1 MSKPPDFRDL
11 VGDDLSPE
19 ERARLERVHDM
30 LISAGPP
37 PELPPELQMV
47 PSERPAVE
55 PIALPRRRVGA
66 ALALAAAIALIAFL
80 GGYIAGHSGA
90 GESSFQSVQNVTLGN
105 SQASAVVRFGP
116 TDANGNTPMA
126 VRVNGLRPL
135 PKDDYYVL
143 FMTKRGKPVAECG
156 TFHIR
161 HGGPTTLHF
170 TVAYEPSDFDGLQLA
185 RWRHSEHKNFPLFD
199 QSI

>member
-1 MSKPPDFRDL
+1 VSKPPDFRDL

-37 PELPPELQMV
+37 PELPPELQVV
-47 PSERPAVE
+47 PSEHSAVE
-55 PIALPRRRVGA
+55 PTGLPRRRVGA

-90 GESSFQSVQNVTLGN
+90 GESFQSVQNVTLGN

-116 TDANGNTPMA
+116 MDANRNTTMD
-126 VRVNGLRPL
+126 VKVKGLRPL
-135 PKDDYYVL
+135 PEDDYYVL
-143 FMTKRGKPVAECG
+143 FMTKGGKPIVQCG
-156 TFHIR
+156 TFNIR
-161 HGGPTTLHF
+161 HGGPTSLHF
-170 TVAYEPSDFDGLQLA
+170 TVAYDPAEFDGLQLA
-185 RWRHSEHKNFPLFD
+185 RWRHSDHKDVPIF
-199 QSI
+199 SKKI